1 MVVMMDCSFQY
12 IRQSAPC
19 RTMSPDRLN
28 IADDGSTQDFVLD
41 FWGVEYDPIAPDLT
55 QNGKARLV
63 LLGGYVSQT

>member
-1 MVVMMDCSFQY
+1 
-12 IRQSAPC
+12 
-19 RTMSPDRLN
+19 MSPDRLN